1 LLRKTIASGLRFNKS
16 IEGSDQD
23 ILTPVKLSFDTK
35 IKLNDSFPII
45 LTDTLNKVIEDA
57 TIQLDSTSQILSI
70 QHGWNH
76 EEKYRLILPQKSISD
91 SLHNVLVKT
100 DTIKFTIKP
109 ATAYGTVLIRTNGFQ
124 QFNHPVLLLTQDDKI
139 KYSYPITQPIIRIP
153 LILPGNFILKI
164 LEDENNN
171 GIWDTG
177 IYGQQKRQPEKIRLL
192 GTTISIK
199 ADWEN
204 EFNIILK
211 K

>member
-1 LLRKTIASGLRFNKS
+1 MLS
-16 IEGSDQD
+16 
-23 ILTPVKLSFDTK
+23 PVKLSFDTK
-35 IKLNDSFPII
+35 IKLNDSFPIL
-45 LTDTLNKVIEDA
+45 LTDTLNKVIEDVA
-57 TIQLDSTSQILSI
+57 IQLDSTSQILSI
-70 QHGWNH
+70 QRGWNH
-76 EEKYRLILPQKSISD
+76 DEKYRLILPQKSISD

-153 LILPGNFILKI
+153 LILPGDFVLKI

-171 GIWDTG
+171 GVWDTG
-177 IYGQQKRQPEKIRLL
+177 VYGQQKRQPEKIRLL